1 MPRALF
7 RIHRKGKLWQSKLV
21 QELEENLREKHS
33 VLYTNQI
40 GRRLEIKESRHCGQ
54 GTFVRENATMEKG
67 ELLGV
72 YSGEVGD
79 KTGTYSLQ
87 HAQIRR
93 PRKPTWV
100 PMVDGEAEVKS
111 KLIVQAANYNH
122 SCGKPTVV
130 FRSFGKGK
138 FKCRL
143 AFAARRLTGG
153 TELVW
158 NYGRYMICQAGAA
171 ARKIKGGEKLTK
183 CMCGGGRCPAGSWI
197 FV

>member
-1 MPRALF
+1 MLRALF
-7 RIHRKGKLWQSKLV
+7 RVHRKGRAWQRRLV
-21 QELEENLREKHS
+21 QELEEKLKEKHR

-40 GRRLEIKESRHCGQ
+40 GRKLHVKKSRNRGQ
-54 GTFVRENATMEKG
+54 GTFVRMNATVEKG

-72 YSGEVGD
+72 YAGEVGD
-79 KTGTYSLQ
+79 KTGRYSFQ

-100 PMVDGEAEVKS
+100 PMVDGEAEVRS
-111 KLIVQAANYNH
+111 RLIVQAANYNH
-122 SCGKPTVV
+122 SCGRPTIV
-130 FRSFGKGK
+130 FRSFGTGK

-158 NYGRYMICQAGAA
+158 NYGKFMVCQSGAA

-183 CMCGGGRCPAGSWI
+183 CMCGGDRCPAGNWI
-197 FV
+197 FC